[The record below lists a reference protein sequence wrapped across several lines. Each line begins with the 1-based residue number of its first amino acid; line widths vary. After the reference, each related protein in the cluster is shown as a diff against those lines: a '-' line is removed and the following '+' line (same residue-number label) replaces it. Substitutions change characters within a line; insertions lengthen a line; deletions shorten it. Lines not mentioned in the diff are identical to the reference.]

1 MWLAEYRALYELGFS
16 LATSPLLLQAPRGEG
31 PVLVLPGFLAS
42 DASTEPLR
50 RYLKAL
56 GYDAHGWASGRNLG
70 GVTRM
75 RHQLR
80 RRLNEIYE
88 RSGQPVAIVGWSL
101 GGIYARM
108 LALDA
113 PELTRSVVTL
123 GSPFSRDPNASN
135 VSRLYEV
142 VSGEGRTVEEKMAR
156 ALFAHAYDRIA
167 GDLEVPA
174 TSIYSKLDG
183 VVNWRACLVRENER
197 AENIEVLGASH
208 VGLGVNAAVLWAI
221 ADRLAQRPGEFVRF
235 QRGGPFAPAYGRP

>member
-1 MWLAEYRALYELGFS
+1 
-16 LATSPLLLQAPRGEG
+16 
-31 PVLVLPGFLAS
+31 
-42 DASTEPLR
+42 
-50 RYLKAL
+50 
-56 GYDAHGWASGRNLG
+56 
-70 GVTRM
+70 
-75 RHQLR
+75 
-80 RRLNEIYE
+80 
-88 RSGQPVAIVGWSL
+88 
-101 GGIYARM
+101 M

-142 VSGEGRTVEEKMAR
+142 VSGEGRTVEEKMSR

-167 GDLEVPA
+167 GDLAVPA

-183 VVNWRACLVRENER
+183 VVSWRACLVRENER

-221 ADRLAQRPGEFVRF
+221 ADRLAQRPGEFVPF